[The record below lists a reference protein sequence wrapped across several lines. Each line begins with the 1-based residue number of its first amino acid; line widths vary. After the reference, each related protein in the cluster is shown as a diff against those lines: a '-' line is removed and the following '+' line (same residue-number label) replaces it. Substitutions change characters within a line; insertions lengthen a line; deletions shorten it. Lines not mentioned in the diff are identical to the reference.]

1 MKVSEGKWH
10 FLSSVHKLYL
20 YHDEASL
27 TSWTAVP
34 QAILI
39 NVCLLSHQKITRK
52 RNVTFLT
59 VTEYALGMLG
69 KCQEELWLYFILLL

>member
-27 TSWTAVP
+27 ALWTTVP
-34 QAILI
+34 HAILT
-39 NVCLLSHQKITRK
+39 NVCLLSHQKITCK
-52 RNVTFLT
+52 RNVTFST
-59 VTEYALGMLG
+59 VTEYALGMLMQ
-69 KCQEELWLYFILLL
+69 CQEEQWLYFILLL